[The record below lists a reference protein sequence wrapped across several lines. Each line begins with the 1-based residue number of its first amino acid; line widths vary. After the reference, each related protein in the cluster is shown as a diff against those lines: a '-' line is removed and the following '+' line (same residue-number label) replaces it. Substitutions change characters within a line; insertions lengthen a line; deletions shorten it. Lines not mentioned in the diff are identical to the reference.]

1 LNFFNI
7 IVNLGSMKLNADLGE
22 SYGHW
27 QFDADTDIMPYIDMA
42 NIACGGHAG
51 DPTVMHNTIALAAN
65 NRVLIGAHPS
75 YPDLQG
81 FGRRS
86 MRVPPKE
93 LILIIQ
99 AQIATLDGLAKCQGQ
114 QVDYVKPHGALYNDM
129 MMDPMVRAAVF
140 SAISGF
146 YSNLPLVVQAG
157 KQDAALRLEANEL
170 DVVLIF
176 EAFCDRLYLDS
187 GLLSPRSHPRAVL
200 SAAESVEQARRLIQC
215 NEVVTDSGAVLTI
228 HADTIC
234 VHGDTPEAM
243 HTVEKIRNLLQNQHG

>member
-1 LNFFNI
+1 
-7 IVNLGSMKLNADLGE
+7 MKLNADLGE

-27 QFDADTDIMPYIDMA
+27 QFDADIDIMPYIDMA

-65 NRVLIGAHPS
+65 HRVLIGAHPS

-86 MRVPPKE
+86 MRIPAKE

-114 QVDYVKPHGALYNDM
+114 QLHYVKPHGALYNDM
-129 MMDPMVRAAVF
+129 MSDSTVRAAVF
-140 SAISGF
+140 AAMSGF
-146 YSNLPLVVQAG
+146 YSNLSLVVQAG
-157 KQDAALRLEANEL
+157 NQNAALHIEAKEL
-170 DVVLIF
+170 DVTLIF

-187 GLLSPRSHPRAVL
+187 GMLSPRSHPRAVL
-200 SAAESVEQARRLIQC
+200 THAESVEQARRLIQS
-215 NEVVTDSGAVLTI
+215 NEVVTDSGAVLPI

-243 HTVEKIRNLLQNQHG
+243 HTVEKIRTLLQNQHG

>member
-1 LNFFNI
+1 
-7 IVNLGSMKLNADLGE
+7 MKLNADLGE

-27 QFDADTDIMPYIDMA
+27 QFDADSDIMPYIDMA

-51 DPTVMHNTIALAAN
+51 DPTVMHKTIALAAN
-65 NRVLIGAHPS
+65 HAVLIGAHPS

-86 MRVPPKE
+86 MRIPPRE

-114 QVDYVKPHGALYNDM
+114 ELSYVKPHGALYNDM
-129 MMDPMVRAAVF
+129 MSDSLVRGAVF

-146 YSNLPLVVQAG
+146 YSNLSLVIQAG
-157 KQDAALRLEANEL
+157 TQNEALQTEAREI
-170 DVVLIF
+170 DVPLIF

-187 GLLSPRSHPRAVL
+187 GMLAPRSHPRAVL
-200 SAAESVEQARRLIQC
+200 TGAESVEQARRLIQS
-215 NEVVTDSGAVLTI
+215 NEVITQSGAVLPI

-234 VHGDTPEAM
+234 VHGDTPEALF
-243 HTVEKIRNLLQNQHG
+243 TVEKIRILLQDRRG